1 MNQTADNATFNN
13 NLEFL
18 QIMNINKTLSIAIL
32 LLVTQL
38 SFAQYFKLTPQGFV
52 SNDNSDYTVVNV
64 SNAKQ
69 KDLYKNVLNAIN
81 SLYSNPQKGLNVVEG
96 ESISLTAYEENALT
110 VMHSAGGFGKG
121 IYKYD
126 LSYTLSFLFK
136 DGKIRINSPVFEC
149 KRWYEGTYRPTSG
162 WGSSGWA
169 TLKLVKGDKDR
180 VAIYDKNGK
189 LLLEDASNGLNNH
202 FNSVLK
208 QIIEKSQKINNW

>member
-1 MNQTADNATFNN
+1 MNQTADNATITN

-18 QIMNINKTLSIAIL
+18 QIMKIKKTLSIAVL
-32 LLVTQL
+32 VLVTQL
-38 SFAQYFKLTPQGFV
+38 SFAQYFKLTPKGFV
-52 SNDNSDYTVVNV
+52 SNDNSDFTIVNV
-64 SNAKQ
+64 PNAKQ

-81 SLYSNPQKGLNVVEG
+81 SMYSNPQKGLNVVDG

-110 VMHSAGGFGKG
+110 VKHSAGGFGKR

-136 DGKIRINSPVFEC
+136 DGKIRINTPVFEC
-149 KRWYEGTYRPTSG
+149 KRWYEGTYKPTSG
-162 WGSSGWA
+162 WSSSGWF
-169 TLKLVKGDKDR
+169 TLKLVKGKNDM
-180 VAIYDKNGK
+180 VAIYDKEGK

>member
-1 MNQTADNATFNN
+1 MKKFTNSLIHESEHKNSDEIKKIGITLTGKLIVIDKYDN
-13 NLEFL
+13 EF
-18 QIMNINKTLSIAIL
+18 TLG
-32 LLVTQL
+32 
-38 SFAQYFKLTPQGFV
+38 TPKGFV
-52 SNDNSDYTVVNV
+52 SNDNSDFTIVNV
-64 SNAKQ
+64 PNAKQ

-81 SLYSNPQKGLNVVEG
+81 SMYSNPQKGLNVVDG

-110 VMHSAGGFGKG
+110 VKHSAGGFGKR

-136 DGKIRINSPVFEC
+136 DGKIRINTPVFEC
-149 KRWYEGTYRPTSG
+149 KRWYEGTYKPTSG
-162 WGSSGWA
+162 WSSSGWF
-169 TLKLVKGDKDR
+169 TLKLVKGKNDM
-180 VAIYDKNGK
+180 VAIYDKEGK